1 MVTQFCSLRSGGVIA
16 GQAVAVLGGPCY
28 HVPRPALPFIRSVSE
43 SRCVLLIAWETAL
56 KGLPLV
62 SW

>member
-1 MVTQFCSLRSGGVIA
+1 MTQFCSLRTGGVVA
-16 GQAVAVLGGPCY
+16 GQAVAVLGGWCY
-28 HVPRPALPFIRSVSE
+28 YVPRPALPMVRSVSE
-43 SRCVLLIAWETAL
+43 SRSVFLIAWETAL